1 MPHQNNFSI
10 SGHKLPT
17 NIVAIPDAVE
27 AAREADILIFVLPHQ
42 FVKRACQPMGT
53 FGYFERNYSYSIQI

>member
-1 MPHQNNFSI
+1 MPRKNDFFSI

-27 AAREADILIFVLPHQ
+27 AARDADILIFVLPHQ

-53 FGYFERNYSYSIQI
+53 FW

>member
-1 MPHQNNFSI
+1 MPRQNNFLI

-27 AAREADILIFVLPHQ
+27 AARDADILIFVLPHQ

-53 FGYFERNYSYSIQI
+53 FYVFRKK

>member
-53 FGYFERNYSYSIQI
+53 FRVFRKKL

>member
-10 SGHKLPT
+10 SGHKLPE

-27 AAREADILIFVLPHQ
+27 AARDADILIFVLPHQ
-42 FVKRACQPMGT
+42 FVKRACQPMGKFCT
-53 FGYFERNYSYSIQI
+53 FRKKW

>member
-1 MPHQNNFSI
+1 MPQWNIFSI

-53 FGYFERNYSYSIQI
+53 FCVFRKKL